1 MARNRLNKEWQ
12 EVRRNPDPDISLE
25 LAGDS
30 FEQWHATIKGPQDS
44 PYEGGHFKLDIVC
57 TANYPYAAPQVS
69 FATKI
74 FHPNVNYNTGELCLD
89 IVKTDWSPA
98 WTLQYVCRA
107 VIALLRDPNPES
119 PLNCDAGNLLR
130 NGDLRGFRSMA
141 RMYTTEHAMAVQS
154 PSALIERAPNFAL
167 LSRRGPFAGHCWF
180 ADGLFLC
187 PTVKVAADI
196 ARQYSSAIRYITLLL
211 VFEIRSRLTC
221 GTTTVVTVL
230 ALVPLFFAVHRR
242 GGSFRRL
249 HQLIQK
255 LNDKP
260 VTDQMQIWA
269 EESSQMMRSWRSNA
283 QFATSALKALTR
295 QHLTSI
301 AIFTL
306 SLMTDRSVETN
317 IVHYTTVVSALAK
330 RCFWEVALSV
340 VESLPPGI
348 SANSFTFNS
357 LVSACSGG
365 SEWAKAL
372 HLCEEMRHLGVLPD
386 SITKNVI
393 LSACEKGTQWSLALS
408 QCAGQSGQGDLSQTT
423 IRFNSA
429 LAALQA
435 CQSWKLAVLGFNSM
449 RSSRACPDEYSCS
462 TCINSCQH
470 SWQLAANGLEA
481 LFRSGL
487 FPNDVVY
494 GAALNSCEK
503 NSAWSMALQMSND
516 IQTRR
521 SLSNQYIYNSVISA
535 VDKAGQWTYAVELFD
550 EMPRH
555 TAHDAVTCTVLISA
569 CGTRSWTWA
578 LAVLHGMSERSIV
591 PTAATYNAV
600 LKACSSN
607 GLDTTLKV
615 WTAIKGLDHPQFP
628 DVLTY
633 NIMISACS
641 DEGAWQ
647 FGLEFLSEIAWQG
660 LTADVVTFNS
670 AISACEKLGHWQV
683 ALDLVTEMLSL
694 AVLPNGVTF
703 SAAISATVQA
713 SKWQEA
719 MYLYSRLVQTELPTV
734 IACNSMLAALG
745 SSSQWQRSL
754 KFLSSMPEY
763 DLQADT
769 ITYSEVLTACQRSL
783 QWQHVLEVVQLLQ
796 GHCAL
801 DAQVCASAIGAC
813 ALSAQAE
820 DAVRLLETLSQT
832 VCL

>member
-1 MARNRLNKEWQ
+1 MESR
-12 EVRRNPDPDISLE
+12 
-25 LAGDS
+25 AGG
-30 FEQWHATIKGPQDS
+30 A
-44 PYEGGHFKLDIVC
+44 
-57 TANYPYAAPQVS
+57 
-69 FATKI
+69 
-74 FHPNVNYNTGELCLD
+74 
-89 IVKTDWSPA
+89 
-98 WTLQYVCRA
+98 
-107 VIALLRDPNPES
+107 
-119 PLNCDAGNLLR
+119 
-130 NGDLRGFRSMA
+130 
-141 RMYTTEHAMAVQS
+141 
-154 PSALIERAPNFAL
+154 
-167 LSRRGPFAGHCWF
+167 
-180 ADGLFLC
+180 
-187 PTVKVAADI
+187 
-196 ARQYSSAIRYITLLL
+196 
-211 VFEIRSRLTC
+211 
-221 GTTTVVTVL
+221 
-230 ALVPLFFAVHRR
+230 
-242 GGSFRRL
+242 RRL

-260 VTDQMQIWA
+260 VRDQMQIWA
-269 EESSQMMRSWRSNA
+269 EESSQTMRSWRSNA

-330 RCFWEVALSV
+330 KCFWEVALSV
-340 VESLPPGI
+340 VESFPPGI

-372 HLCEEMRHLGVLPD
+372 HLFEEMRNLGVLPD
-386 SITKNVI
+386 SITKNVV
-393 LSACEKGTQWSLALS
+393 LSACEKGAQWSLALS
-408 QCAGQSGQGDLSQTT
+408 QCAGQSGQVDLSQTT

-487 FPNDVVY
+487 CPNDVVY
-494 GAALNSCEK
+494 GATLNSCEK
-503 NSAWSMALQMSND
+503 NSAWSLALQMSND

-535 VDKAGQWTYAVELFD
+535 VEKAGQWTYAVELFD

-555 TAHDAVTCTVLISA
+555 TAHDAVTCTVLIRA
-569 CGTRSWTWA
+569 CGTRSWTSA

-615 WTAIKGLDHPQFP
+615 WATIRGLNHPEFP

-703 SAAISATVQA
+703 SAAISATVQS

-754 KFLSSMPEY
+754 KFLCSMPEY

>member
-1 MARNRLNKEWQ
+1 MWPESRSCLKKLVLLGPEPPSAMARNRLNKEWQ
-12 EVRRNPDPDISLE
+12 EVKRNPDPDISLE

-44 PYEGGHFKLDIVC
+44 PYEGGQFKLDIVC

-69 FATKI
+69 FVTKI

-89 IVKTDWSPA
+89 ILKTDWSPA

-107 VIALLRDPNPES
+107 VIALLRDPNPDS

-141 RMYTTEHAMAVQS
+141 RMYTAEHAIAVQS
-154 PSALIERAPNFAL
+154 PRALIERALHCCNL
-167 LSRRGPFAGHCWF
+167 LHIAVTPEWTSRTAS
-180 ADGLFLC
+180 
-187 PTVKVAADI
+187 KESE
-196 ARQYSSAIRYITLLL
+196 YSFYVR
-211 VFEIRSRLTC
+211 
-221 GTTTVVTVL
+221 
-230 ALVPLFFAVHRR
+230 FFSQPCSSLRPQRHSLMEKRTSGA
-242 GGSFRRL
+242 RRL
-249 HQLIQK
+249 DQLIQK
-255 LNDKP
+255 LHDKH

-269 EESSQMMRSWRSNA
+269 EESSPMMRSWRSNA

-295 QHLTSI
+295 QHLTSV
-301 AIFTL
+301 AIYTL

-330 RCFWEVALSV
+330 RCLWELALSV
-340 VESLPPGI
+340 VDSFPPGV

-365 SEWAKAL
+365 SQWIQAL
-372 HLCEEMRHLGVLPD
+372 QVQDEMRNLGVLPD
-386 SITKNVI
+386 SITGNVI
-393 LSACEKGTQWSLALS
+393 LSACEKGTQWSQALS
-408 QCAGQSGQGDLSQTT
+408 QCARGHSDQLSVDLSQTT

-435 CQSWKLAVLGFNSM
+435 CQSWEMAVLGLNSM
-449 RSSRACPDEYSCS
+449 RSFRACPDEYSCS

-470 SWQLAANGLEA
+470 SWRLAANGLEA
-481 LFRSGL
+481 VFRSGL

-503 NSAWSMALQMSND
+503 NSAWSTALQMSND

-521 SLSNQYIYNSVISA
+521 SLANQYIYNSVISA
-535 VDKAGQWTYAVELFD
+535 VDKAGQWTHAVELFY

-555 TAHDAVTCTVLISA
+555 AAHDAVTCTVLISA
-569 CGTRSWTWA
+569 CGKRSWTLA
-578 LAVLHGMSERSIV
+578 LALLREMSERSIV

-600 LKACSSN
+600 LKACSSH
-607 GLDTTLKV
+607 GLDTALKV
-615 WTAIKGLDHPQFP
+615 WATMAGLNHPHFP

-647 FGLEFLSEIAWQG
+647 FGLHFLSEIALQG
-660 LTADVVTFNS
+660 LAADVVTFNS

-703 SAAISATVQA
+703 SAAISATVQS
-713 SKWQEA
+713 SKWQES

-734 IACNSMLAALG
+734 IACNSLLAALA

-754 KFLSSMPEY
+754 KFLSNMPEC

-813 ALSAQAE
+813 ALGAQVG